1 MSPEAIMRHARR
13 GFTLI
18 ELLVVITIILLISGL
33 MLNLPASNSGGLVG
47 AQRMLGSSIRSLR
60 AMALMNRGTY
70 SNNITYN
77 ARYRLLILNDPSD
90 PVNHLHQFVVA
101 VGSVDSFSLS
111 AGTDPTTITN
121 TTDSNYKWYAPNAA
135 MSLPNGVYFMPPLND
150 NTTSGNMPTDSSTNW
165 SDQRNRSSIGSIADL
180 TSGASPDNQ
189 ASPPKMKFA
198 AVNQPA
204 SLRSAPHSTD
214 GKEWFYIEL
223 QSTGA
228 SNHLGKVTLK
238 LANAA
243 LRPEGVNKM
252 ALDIVSENQFAA
264 IVLRPNGDI
273 SMTSDADDMNANS
286 LKK

>member
-1 MSPEAIMRHARR
+1 MSRVRR

-18 ELLVVITIILLISGL
+18 ELLVVITVIMLISSL
-33 MLNLPASNSGGLVG
+33 MMNLPASNSGGLVG

-77 ARYRLLILNDPSD
+77 ARYRLLILNDPTD

-101 VGSVDSFSLS
+101 VGSVDSFNLP
-111 AGTDPTTITN
+111 AGTDPTTITD
-121 TTDSNYKWYAPNAA
+121 TTNANYKWYAPNAA
-135 MSLPNGVYFMPPLND
+135 MSLPNGVYFIPPKSD
-150 NTTSGNMPTDSSTNW
+150 TTTTVNMPADATSSA
-165 SDQRNRSSIGSIADL
+165 QVGRRSIVGAIADL
-180 TSGASPDNQ
+180 TSTGSPDNQ
-189 ASPPKMKFA
+189 SSPPKMKFA

-214 GKEWFYIEL
+214 GKEWYYIEL

-228 SNHLGKVTLK
+228 SNHFGQVILV

-243 LRPEGVNKM
+243 LRPDGTSKAV
-252 ALDIVSENQFAA
+252 LDIVSENQFAA
-264 IVLRPNGDI
+264 LALRPNGDV
-273 SMTSDADDMNANS
+273 SMTSDADDMNAAS
-286 LKK
+286 LK